1 MYEVVPTREK
11 EYKTLKHNKTMTILE
26 LQKKLQEMYE
36 KYGDVEVVVED
47 TDCIGIERYHD
58 KIFIVKNIKYNGNIA
73 VALANS

>member
-36 KYGDVEVVVED
+36 RYGDVEVRHQYGDVGD
-47 TDCIGIERYHD
+47 YCGISCVTRD
-58 KIFIVKNIKYNGNIA
+58 GGDIVI
-73 VALANS
+73 L